1 MNKNFMNRNLKR
13 REQIHMMVSEKEKAE
28 IERKAQVQGL
38 TVSRYLRWLVTT
50 DNSTSI
56 CDKKSVDF

>member
-1 MNKNFMNRNLKR
+1 VNKRFRDKNLKR
-13 REQIHMMVSEKEKAE
+13 KEQIHMMVSEKEKAE
-28 IERKAQVQGL
+28 IERKAHTQGL

-56 CDKKSVDF
+56 CNKKSVDF

>member
-1 MNKNFMNRNLKR
+1 MNKGFRNKNLKR
-13 REQIHMMVSEKEKAE
+13 KEQLHIMVSWDEKEE
-28 IERKAQVQGL
+28 IARKAHTQGL
-38 TVSRYLRWLVTT
+38 TVSRYVRWLVTT

>member
-1 MNKNFMNRNLKR
+1 MGKSFRDKNLKR
-13 REQIHMMVSEKEKAE
+13 SEQLHIMVSWDEKEE
-28 IERKAQVQGL
+28 IERKARTQGL

-50 DNSTSI
+50 DNSKSI

>member
-1 MNKNFMNRNLKR
+1 MNKNLKR
-13 REQIHMMVSEKEKAE
+13 PKLVQLMVTEKEKAE

>member
-13 REQIHMMVSEKEKAE
+13 KDQIHMMVSSEEKAE
-28 IERKAQVQGL
+28 IERKAHIQGL

>member
-1 MNKNFMNRNLKR
+1 VNKNLMNRNLKR

-28 IERKAQVQGL
+28 IERKSNIQGL

-56 CDKKSVDF
+56 CDKKGVYF